1 MKSKSVLHWLFTMM
15 VLTPTMAL
23 AQSPFQTGSNA
34 LSSDVLAI
42 AAPIAGIAL
51 IAVGVAAW
59 FNKISW
65 WWMAGV
71 VIGIVLVFGNTQ
83 IVTWIR
89 GLFGV

>member
-1 MKSKSVLHWLFTMM
+1 MKSKSVLHWLWAW
-15 VLTPTMAL
+15 LTLVPAAAM
-23 AQSPFQTGSNA
+23 AQSPFQTGSTA
-34 LSSDVLAI
+34 LSADVLAI

-65 WWMAGV
+65 WWMVGV
-71 VIGIVLVFGNTQ
+71 VVGIVLVFGNTQ